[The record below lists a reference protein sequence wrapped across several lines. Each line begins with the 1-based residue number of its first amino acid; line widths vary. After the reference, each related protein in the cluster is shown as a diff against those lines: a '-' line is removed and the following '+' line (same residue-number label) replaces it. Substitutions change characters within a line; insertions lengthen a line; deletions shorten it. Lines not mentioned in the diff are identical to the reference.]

1 MPDEMMFQPTQFSYT
16 KVGQFLKHF
25 FNIKPLNSEEWER
38 MKINDFDFNISF
50 FFSKNKSFFPKIFQA
65 NFTLFRFY
73 NVQTKYPIV
82 ISIKYRIDYMSRRTI
97 LTKKLQFLN
106 FFAILLMQF
115 HYRRL
120 TFLQLFLFWHEKWWW
135 LHCLFSSQKVLT
147 IKVALWYFFK
157 VNNPT
162 FQV

>member
-1 MPDEMMFQPTQFSYT
+1 
-16 KVGQFLKHF
+16 
-25 FNIKPLNSEEWER
+25 

-50 FFSKNKSFFPKIFQA
+50 FFSKNKSFSPKIFQA

-120 TFLQLFLFWHEKWWW
+120 TFLQLFLFWQREVMIALLIFFTESFDNKS
-135 LHCLFSSQKVLT
+135 CFVVFFQGEQSNISSLN
-147 IKVALWYFFK
+147 LSLERNFF
-157 VNNPT
+157 
-162 FQV
+162 Q